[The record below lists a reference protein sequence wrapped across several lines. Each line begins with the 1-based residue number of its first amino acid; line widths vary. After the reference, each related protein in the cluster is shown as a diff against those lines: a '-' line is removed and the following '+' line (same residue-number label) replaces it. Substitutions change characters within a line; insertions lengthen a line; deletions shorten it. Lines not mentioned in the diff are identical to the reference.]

1 MSGNRLAAQSWG
13 VFVDLGQY
21 NERFTLNEVSHAFTL
36 MIRPGRRD
44 AQLQN

>member
-13 VFVDLGQY
+13 FFVDLGQY
-21 NERFTLNEVSHAFTL
+21 NERFILNEASHAFTL

-44 AQLQN
+44 TQRQN